1 MIRANIEAEID
12 SLECRIANGLRE
24 VVRLQNLINKQCELL
39 NTKDKEVKDLMDKL
53 EDLKEQL
60 NEG

>member
-12 SLECRIANGLRE
+12 SLECRIANGLKE

-39 NTKDKEVKDLMDKL
+39 NTKDKEVKDLMDRL

-60 NEG
+60 ND